1 MTAINSYNYKVL
13 KNINPEVGLNFTP
26 VNIFEKLKEI
36 SIDSI
41 D

>member
-1 MTAINSYNYKVL
+1 MVGNIYEVNEYRISPESYSG
-13 KNINPEVGLNFTP
+13 NIPKS
-26 VNIFEKLKEI
+26 IFEKLKEI